1 MQIAFLQTN
10 MAVYGMPVYG
20 QGYSTTQQKDQ
31 VPNGD
36 LAPAASVPPERAV
49 SSFPVKPPFRMDD
62 ICLLNEN
69 TEPDLLK
76 FFQIDKEYL
85 DTDLKFIDHCISN
98 LYNVIKE
105 NDAGSSHFED
115 LQKYCYGLIKNDY
128 DNGVPIER
136 TQAKIS
142 LFLLSSFIE
151 TLNFVANKK
160 NIAIPDH
167 LQIALYSLGSTK
179 DNTAYMSY
187 DTKSDID
194 LLVTTNQYDSSIK
207 KLFLEY
213 RNYVEKFNEL
223 ISLDDINGPYRRAE
237 DQFQFPRSSFLLQHE
252 KEWVKK
258 LKEEDLDFTKLE
270 DPFVLLPKKDPKK
283 DPKPDQHRHLWE
295 TNTPRFIG
303 GNKNNNNIS
312 DTIHEHTT
320 IFFMKKPQ
328 PQMLNPIL
336 IPKDLELT
344 DKYSKKDYLKNIGA
358 GIRHLYASIDS
369 NKLQGRSTRLTEPS
383 IFKQLEI
390 IRSELDI
397 ADDVINALTRTLNV
411 LIYERSN
418 LESDISC
425 IKEDFPVIIKF
436 LRDCIEPS
444 H

>member
-1 MQIAFLQTN
+1 MQIKVLLIT
-10 MAVYGMPVYG
+10 MGLCG
-20 QGYSTTQQKDQ
+20 QGYSTVQSKDQ
-31 VPNGD
+31 VPSGD
-36 LAPAASVPPERAV
+36 LAPEAAV
-49 SSFPVKPPFRMDD
+49 SRKREVSPYPVQPPFMRHD
-62 ICLLNEN
+62 ICLLDEKPASN
-69 TEPDLLK
+69 LLK
-76 FFQIDKEYL
+76 VFQIDSEYL
-85 DTDLKFIDHCISN
+85 DTDSKFIDYCISN

-128 DNGVPIER
+128 DNGVPIEK

-151 TLNFVANKK
+151 TLNFVANKE

-213 RNYVEKFNEL
+213 RNYVEKFKEL

-237 DQFQFPRSSFLLQHE
+237 DWFHPSSVYDQSE
-252 KEWVKK
+252 KEWVEQ
-258 LKEEDLDFTKLE
+258 LKAENLDFTKLDDHFVLSLE
-270 DPFVLLPKKDPKK
+270 DPDRVQP
-283 DPKPDQHRHLWE
+283 HLWE
-295 TNTPRFIG
+295 SNTPRFIG
-303 GNKNNNNIS
+303 GIYNNIRG
-312 DTIHEHTT
+312 TIHDKTKT
-320 IFFMKKPQ
+320 FFMEKPQ
-328 PQMLNPIL
+328 PQMLKPIF
-336 IPKDLELT
+336 IPKNLDLT
-344 DKYSKKDYLKNIGA
+344 NKYSKKDYLKNIGA
-358 GIRHLYASIDS
+358 GISHLYASIDT

-397 ADDVINALTRTLNV
+397 ADDVINALTRTLKV

-425 IKEDFPVIIKF
+425 IEEDFPVIKKF
-436 LRDCIEPS
+436 LRDCLEPN

>member
-1 MQIAFLQTN
+1 MRIKVLLIT
-10 MAVYGMPVYG
+10 MGLCG
-20 QGYSTTQQKDQ
+20 QGYSTVQSKDQ
-31 VPNGD
+31 VPSGD
-36 LAPAASVPPERAV
+36 LAPAAAV
-49 SSFPVKPPFRMDD
+49 SLKREVSPYPVQPPFMRND
-62 ICLLNEN
+62 ICLLDEKPASN
-69 TEPDLLK
+69 LLK
-76 FFQIDKEYL
+76 VFQIDSEYL
-85 DTDLKFIDHCISN
+85 DTDSKFIDYCISN

-128 DNGVPIER
+128 DNGVPIEK

-151 TLNFVANKK
+151 TLNFVANKE

-213 RNYVEKFNEL
+213 RNYVEKFKEL
-223 ISLDDINGPYRRAE
+223 ISLDDLNGPYRRAE
-237 DQFQFPRSSFLLQHE
+237 DQFQFHPRSLLQHE
-252 KEWVKK
+252 KELVKK

-270 DPFVLLPKKDPKK
+270 DPFVLLPKKN
-283 DPKPDQHRHLWE
+283 PKPDQYRHLWK

-303 GNKNNNNIS
+303 GNKNNNNNNNIS
-312 DTIHEHTT
+312 GTIHEQTT
-320 IFFMKKPQ
+320 MFFMKKPQ

>member
-20 QGYSTTQQKDQ
+20 QGYSTGQQKDQ
-31 VPNGD
+31 VPSGD
-36 LAPAASVPPERAV
+36 LAPAAAVPRKREI
-49 SSFPVKPPFRMDD
+49 SYPVQPPFIRND
-62 ICLLNEN
+62 ICLLDEKPASN
-69 TEPDLLK
+69 LLK
-76 FFQIDKEYL
+76 VFQIDSEYL
-85 DTDLKFIDHCISN
+85 DTDSKFIDYCISN

-128 DNGVPIER
+128 DNGVPIEK
-136 TQAKIS
+136 TQSKIS

-151 TLNFVANKK
+151 TLNFVANKE

-213 RNYVEKFNEL
+213 RNYVEKFKEL

-237 DQFQFPRSSFLLQHE
+237 DWFHLSFLLKHE
-252 KEWVKK
+252 KKWFEK
-258 LKEEDLDFTKLE
+258 LKAEDLDFTKLD
-270 DPFVLLPKKDPKK
+270 DPFVFSHKDP
-283 DPKPDQHRHLWE
+283 DLAQPHLWE
-295 TNTPRFIG
+295 SNTPRFIG
-303 GNKNNNNIS
+303 GNNNNNIS
-312 DTIHEHTT
+312 GTIHEHTT
-320 IFFMKKPQ
+320 MFFMKKPQ
-328 PQMLNPIL
+328 PQMLKPIL

-344 DKYSKKDYLKNIGA
+344 DKYSKKNYLKTIGA
-358 GIRHLYASIDS
+358 GISHLYASIDS

-397 ADDVINALTRTLNV
+397 ADDVINALTRTLKV

-425 IKEDFPVIIKF
+425 IEEDFPVIIKF